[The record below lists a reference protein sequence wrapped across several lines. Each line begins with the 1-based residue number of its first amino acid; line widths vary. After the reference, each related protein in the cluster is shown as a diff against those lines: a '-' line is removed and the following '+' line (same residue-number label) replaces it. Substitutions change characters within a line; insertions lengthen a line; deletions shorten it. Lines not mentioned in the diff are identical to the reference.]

1 MISMAKFI
9 NGQERTMEDAKDFF
23 LRTFD
28 SVISSIQLG
37 NTKKKDSFDDDVSLN
52 KKLDA
57 LYARR
62 NAERTNFPTQSFD
75 LATIMYAFHEAPYA
89 GRYRMLREAR
99 RLLRNGGTLAVVDI
113 SPEYE
118 PSPTM
123 LAGEPYVLEYKKNIV
138 QQMKSIQG
146 FSDIQY
152 HTIVPGHVVLWLL
165 TRDRSRFLRDDVN
178 VP

>member
-1 MISMAKFI
+1 MKLPT
-9 NGQERTMEDAKDFF
+9 QEDTECYE
-23 LRTFD
+23 
-28 SVISSIQLG
+28 
-37 NTKKKDSFDDDVSLN
+37 
-52 KKLDA
+52 KLDV
-57 LYARR
+57 
-62 NAERTNFPTQSFD
+62 
-75 LATIMYAFHEAPYA
+75 
-89 GRYRMLREAR
+89 
-99 RLLRNGGTLAVVDI
+99 LRNGGTLAVVDI